1 MVSQWMTNVP
11 VVLFSIIAGA
21 LSDEFG
27 RKPLML
33 WPVIGD
39 LVGTLLNIINYAFID
54 TLPLEFFYICNVDA
68 FFGGYAIYFLGVYSY
83 VTTIT
88 NPEERAHRLARL
100 DGIDNLATVVGSL
113 LSPVVFKQLGYFGS
127 YSLSWMF
134 SASALAYMLLF
145 AKEPLVRK
153 TELNSNTE
161 TSPEKL
167 PKEEQSFVS
176 ILKTQS
182 VDTFISATVFLKK
195 AILITIKGIR
205 DMITKERKYIL
216 KVVILVQFVCFATY
230 WLTFQYWNLLYL
242 YMLLVFDGFN
252 ETDFAHY
259 NVAISFLN
267 TFFLMIVIPIF
278 SGKLQIHDAM
288 MLFIIC
294 VCEILSSFITPFV
307 ATLWQF
313 YLSQGLGAIGYCKYA
328 LVRSLM
334 AQCIE
339 FNEVGKVFS
348 LLTCISSLVPVGG
361 NPLLRQVYNAT
372 LDKFPGAIFLLY
384 GSIIVLAAIG
394 NLFIYS
400 MRQEI
405 KKEHIENMGKS
416 NEKKKENILSTSL
429 SEM

>member
-195 AILITIKGIR
+195 AILITI
-205 DMITKERKYIL
+205 L
-216 KVVILVQFVCFATY
+216 VI
-230 WLTFQYWNLLYL
+230 
-242 YMLLVFDGFN
+242 
-252 ETDFAHY
+252 
-259 NVAISFLN
+259 
-267 TFFLMIVIPIF
+267 
-278 SGKLQIHDAM
+278 
-288 MLFIIC
+288 
-294 VCEILSSFITPFV
+294 
-307 ATLWQF
+307 
-313 YLSQGLGAIGYCKYA
+313 
-328 LVRSLM
+328 
-334 AQCIE
+334 
-339 FNEVGKVFS
+339 
-348 LLTCISSLVPVGG
+348 
-361 NPLLRQVYNAT
+361 
-372 LDKFPGAIFLLY
+372 
-384 GSIIVLAAIG
+384 SI
-394 NLFIYS
+394 
-400 MRQEI
+400 
-405 KKEHIENMGKS
+405 
-416 NEKKKENILSTSL
+416 
-429 SEM
+429 